1 MDAGRECSAKV
12 SGDAINQFERKCSS
26 SKVGSARRCRWT
38 AGARRGG
45 AVLDLELQEQLVGM
59 LVGLAAELATVVGQH
74 GVDVPR
80 IRLEGRGDV
89 AVHQVQADGLLP
101 SS

>member
-1 MDAGRECSAKV
+1 M
-12 SGDAINQFERKCSS
+12 N
-26 SKVGSARRCRWT
+26 GSARR
-38 AGARRGG
+38 ARSVQLDDAVGLRALDAGG

-80 IRLEGRGDV
+80 IRLVGRVDV